1 MKLTQLDIGIW
12 NPQLLGAGCAMAH
25 GTARAQELRVPNA
38 DIMALKI
45 ISLSIWSAVA
55 VLPLPP

>member
-12 NPQLLGAGCAMAH
+12 NPQLLGAGCAMA
-25 GTARAQELRVPNA
+25 
-38 DIMALKI
+38 LKI